1 MNEEINKSIAGKCRV
16 RLFDN
21 VYEQSALG
29 HGGKSRRVEY
39 MYNVTNSKKLNIL
52 SLNFMISHDNICNI
66 LNIYF
71 KPIRN
76 CLEIICTVLC

>member
-1 MNEEINKSIAGKCRV
+1 
-16 RLFDN
+16 
-21 VYEQSALG
+21 
-29 HGGKSRRVEY
+29 

-66 LNIYF
+66 LNIYL